1 MPFFMRIVI
10 FIALITLRHVSS
22 LGSRQSLFDVF
33 LDTYFNV
40 QSLKRREESGKLNHW
55 EFSKIT
61 ANLILTI
68 WFFCVFGPKT
78 PPPQPNKHSGH
89 DTWTWP
95 TCNLIWTCALPTCC
109 HIPIISRS
117 FGNKKKWW
125 LSNLFHKGNKKTFT
139 TSLLSSLR
147 DNIKQTRNPFISLV

>member
-1 MPFFMRIVI
+1 MFHP
-10 FIALITLRHVSS
+10 LDLVS
-22 LGSRQSLFDVF
+22 QSLFDVF

-89 DTWTWP
+89 DT
-95 TCNLIWTCALPTCC
+95 
-109 HIPIISRS
+109 
-117 FGNKKKWW
+117 
-125 LSNLFHKGNKKTFT
+125 
-139 TSLLSSLR
+139 
-147 DNIKQTRNPFISLV
+147 

>member
-1 MPFFMRIVI
+1 MVLCVRAWDADVLLYEDRDFCNLYSTNYFENVSWCLSRH
-10 FIALITLRHVSS
+10 LI
-22 LGSRQSLFDVF
+22 QC
-33 LDTYFNV
+33 V

-68 WFFCVFGPKT
+68 WLFCVYGPKT
-78 PPPQPNKHSGH
+78 PRPQPNKQSVH

-117 FGNKKKWW
+117 FENKKNDDFQTCFIKET
-125 LSNLFHKGNKKTFT
+125 KKQH
-139 TSLLSSLR
+139 LLQL
-147 DNIKQTRNPFISLV
+147 PHFLVCEIT

>member
-1 MPFFMRIVI
+1 MYWYLWYFVWELETLMSFFMRIVI
-10 FIALITLRHVSS
+10 FVNFIALITLRMFH
-22 LGSRQSLFDVF
+22 DVF
-33 LDTYFNV
+33 LIDTYFNV

-68 WFFCVFGPKT
+68 WLFCVYGPKT
-78 PPPQPNKHSGH
+78 PRPQPNKHSGH

-117 FGNKKKWW
+117 FGNKKNDDFQTCFIKET
-125 LSNLFHKGNKKTFT
+125 KKQH
-139 TSLLSSLR
+139 LLQL
-147 DNIKQTRNPFISLV
+147 PHFLVCEIT